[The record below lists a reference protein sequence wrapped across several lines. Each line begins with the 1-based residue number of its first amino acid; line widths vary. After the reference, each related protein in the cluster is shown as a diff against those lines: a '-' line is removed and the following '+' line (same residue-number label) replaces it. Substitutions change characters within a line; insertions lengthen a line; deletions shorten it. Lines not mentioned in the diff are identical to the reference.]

1 MKMKGQDGNMAE
13 QVNYREPHIV
23 WTAIV
28 SLFHFAQNYTA
39 ALRAYAEVYRDK
51 ETNAYIDISQ
61 EAIWR
66 QLLSEISKI
75 YDKEATCGKNN
86 CSLRQLYFSCLH
98 HKGFP
103 NDKNDAIL
111 KQVDALYAR
120 YKSLF
125 PLELRNKKIAHY
137 DLEAM
142 FAHEQAEIPL
152 DDVELFINDTA
163 DILSQI
169 GGRLF
174 GAELA
179 NKYSELVEKYKN
191 SLLSITVKGDTHDQ
205 L

>member
-1 MKMKGQDGNMAE
+1 MAE

-75 YDKEATCGKNN
+75 YDKEATCGEDN
-86 CSLRQLYFSCLH
+86 CSLRRLYFSCLH
-98 HKGFP
+98 HRRFP
-103 NDKNDAIL
+103 NAENDTTL
-111 KQVDALYAR
+111 KQIDELYAR
-120 YKSLF
+120 YASLL
-125 PLELRNKKIAHY
+125 PLKLRNKKIAHY
-137 DLEAM
+137 DLEDM
-142 FAHEQAEIPL
+142 FTYNQVSISL
-152 DDVELFINDTA
+152 DDVEQFINDTA